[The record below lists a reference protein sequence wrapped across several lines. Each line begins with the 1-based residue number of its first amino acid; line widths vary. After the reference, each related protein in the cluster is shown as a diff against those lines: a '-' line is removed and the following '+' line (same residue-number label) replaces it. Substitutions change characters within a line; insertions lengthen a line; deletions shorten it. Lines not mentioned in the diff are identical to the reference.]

1 MMNDPFF
8 GSLIN
13 DGFGRVQVS
22 GGELRAAGRGQQGNF
37 FHNILNACF
46 DRPIAQTLLLI
57 LQIPFYRRFMICQ
70 SYTPYKLVFK
80 KYKCY

>member
-1 MMNDPFF
+1 
-8 GSLIN
+8 
-13 DGFGRVQVS
+13 
-22 GGELRAAGRGQQGNF
+22 
-37 FHNILNACF
+37 
-46 DRPIAQTLLLI
+46 LLI